1 MMVHQM
7 NPEMRQ
13 CIDACTECS
22 SICRETVNYCL
33 ERGGRLAEPK
43 QLRMLM
49 DCAEMCRTN
58 ADFMV
63 RPRRIRNPAPCA
75 RNFAAVVRKNVS
87 GWLVAMPC
95 CSAAPLLAAVV
106 RRLAL
111 RWINWPLF
119 KLDI

>member
-1 MMVHQM
+1 MVHQM

-58 ADFMV
+58 ADFMLRASEAHTETCSV
-63 RPRRIRNPAPCA
+63 CAELCRRCA
-75 RNFAAVVRKNVS
+75 EECERMAGGDAMLLRCAVACRRCAEACVKVDK
-87 GWLVAMPC
+87 
-95 CSAAPLLAAVV
+95 LAAV
-106 RRLAL
+106 
-111 RWINWPLF
+111 
-119 KLDI
+119 